1 MADKRS
7 LSGPD
12 ENMAAAIDAVG
23 GSLLSVWDVARE
35 RTTSRLSSSQLRAV
49 VAVEQQQGINL
60 RGLAEALGMLVSS
73 ASRLCDRLVAAGML
87 QRESSRLDRREI
99 SLHLTAEGEAL
110 LTELRAERRSELARV
125 LAEMTPAGRQALLRG
140 LSEFAAATEV
150 LQSDQEGL
158 ATPPSLAHT
167 A

>member
-1 MADKRS
+1 
-7 LSGPD
+7 
-12 ENMAAAIDAVG
+12 MAAAIDAVG
-23 GSLLSVWDVARE
+23 GSLLAVWDVARE

-49 VAVEQQQGINL
+49 VAVEQHQGINL
-60 RGLAEALGMLVSS
+60 RGLAEHLGMLVSS

-87 QRESSRLDRREI
+87 QRESSLLDRREI

-140 LSEFAAATEV
+140 LSEFAAASEL
-150 LQSDQEGL
+150 LQSGQEGFD
-158 ATPPSLAHT
+158 ASASLART

>member
-1 MADKRS
+1 MK
-7 LSGPD
+7 
-12 ENMAAAIDAVG
+12 
-23 GSLLSVWDVARE
+23 
-35 RTTSRLSSSQLRAV
+35 
-49 VAVEQQQGINL
+49 
-60 RGLAEALGMLVSS
+60 
-73 ASRLCDRLVAAGML
+73 
-87 QRESSRLDRREI
+87 
-99 SLHLTAEGEAL
+99 AL

-158 ATPPSLAHT
+158 ATPSSLAHT